1 MIINVSKIK
10 KMVYDDRIPA
20 TQLEKRTGVS
30 RVTICNLR
38 RGRSAWGKV
47 WLGTLEK
54 LQTYIDE
61 NEGEKQNG
69 KNN

>member
-1 MIINVSKIK
+1 MIINVGEIK
-10 KMVYDDRIPA
+10 KLVCDSSIPA
-20 TQLEKRTGVS
+20 THLEKRTGVS

-54 LQTYIDE
+54 LQSYLDE
-61 NEGEKQNG
+61 R
-69 KNN
+69 